1 MANGFGTLFIGVSGL
16 QSSQNA
22 LNTTANNLAN
32 VDTTG
37 YVRQQVLFAD
47 RNYVTFNETTAVS
60 KQQSGLGVYIGDVIH
75 SRDVFLDRSYRTESG
90 RQAFYA
96 ATYEATN
103 EVETYFQEMEGQAFQ
118 DALEDFWTSFQE
130 LYKTPDDSVSQNL
143 VVQKAQLFVSRANA
157 VYSGLQSYQYNIN
170 TQISDNIDQVNK
182 LGDTIQDLNLQ
193 IMKVE
198 AGGIETA
205 MTLRDARDQAL
216 DELSSLVDISYNE
229 TADGI
234 VKVSIEGTEFI
245 DESRC
250 YHIEKKT
257 DKLTGFITPYWG
269 YLSDVNK
276 GKYVN
281 VFDFGSRDI
290 STENK
295 NDMGELKALVLA
307 RGDHIA
313 NYTDI
318 EGLDQDTYNDS
329 TGMSVMLR
337 AEAQLDQ
344 MIHGIVTALNDVLCP
359 NVTAEDTIKNLTN
372 GAATTLDVT
381 LADGSTVTLNAN
393 TKILDVDNCATGSDK
408 QLPPQEL
415 FSRIGTERYTKAT
428 YTYQPVDENGNP
440 KVDANGNPVTETK
453 EIYIYNEEDPNDT
466 TKQYTLQSLSVN
478 EALVI
483 DETLLPHLCQNGD
496 VDYAL
501 AAKLAGVW
509 DEERLTLNP
518 NDTKA
523 CSFKDYYKDM
533 IGEMAT
539 YGNVYNSTATS
550 LTGTV
555 ASVDNQRQQVIGVSS
570 DEELTYMIKY
580 QNAYNAASR
589 FINVVNEMIEHLLT
603 QLG

>member
-37 YVRQQVLFAD
+37 YVRQQVLFTD

-157 VYSGLQSYQYNIN
+157 VYSRLQSYQYNIN

-216 DELSSLVDISYNE
+216 DELSALVDISYNE

-318 EGLDQDTYNDS
+318 EGLDQDTYNDT

-372 GAATTLDVT
+372 GAATTLDVI

-393 TKILDVDNCATGSDK
+393 TKILDADNCATGSDK

>member
-37 YVRQQVLFAD
+37 YVRQQVLFTD

-143 VVQKAQLFVSRANA
+143 VVQKAQLFASRANA

-393 TKILDVDNCATGSDK
+393 TKILDADNCATGSDK

-466 TKQYTLQSLSVN
+466 TKQYTLQSLIVN